1 MFFNM
6 LTSEGNSFITINDFC
21 KNVDQI
27 IKLSQPVKEGLFAY
41 MDKLKI
47 GLVDLK
53 NFLKFMNKS
62 AVVKEPTV
70 TDDNFD

>member
-1 MFFNM
+1 
-6 LTSEGNSFITINDFC
+6 
-21 KNVDQI
+21 
-27 IKLSQPVKEGLFAY
+27 

-70 TDDNFD
+70 TDDNFDW